1 MVMFHQYFATLARL
15 AISAG
20 ILSSGIVRGDDFP
33 SFRGVNGWG
42 VAPEQAIPLTWSESE
57 NLAWKIDLPGSG
69 WSQPVVIGDR
79 LFVTAAVAEQD
90 LKPKNFSDGVKTPQS
105 MGISLFSKPPDVTIE
120 WKVYCLSIADGGVLW
135 DRTIH
140 SAKPKYPIHPS
151 NTFATESPVA
161 DSNGIYVHFGAAGF
175 VAGLSLDGKELWKKD
190 VGVHKTSNSFG
201 TGSSLAIDD
210 GKIFLQDLSEE
221 SADVICLSASTGDVL
236 WQAAR
241 EKNSTSWSSP
251 VVWNNSKRKELI
263 VSGDQLV
270 ESFDPVSGVLL
281 WKVSKVKAA
290 TACSPCADSERLYFG
305 GSDPFSKGPLF
316 AIAVGASGD
325 VSPQKSN
332 DSFDGSVWKQDR
344 AGPGMA
350 SPVSSGE
357 YVYVVD
363 KNVLRCYRAES
374 GELIYQSR
382 LPGLEMVA
390 ASPLII
396 GNKLFIIDENGAGC
410 VVATGAE
417 FKVLGAGSIN
427 DTVWATPAVANGSV
441 FLRGVKGLYCFRS
454 AE

>member
-1 MVMFHQYFATLARL
+1 MLHRSLMILTSL
-15 AISAG
+15 AIAT
-20 ILSSGIVRGDDFP
+20 GIVSASIVRADDFP

-42 VAPEQAIPLTWSESE
+42 VTPEQPIPLTWSESE
-57 NLAWKIDLPGSG
+57 NLAWKAELPGSG

-105 MGISLFSKPPDVTIE
+105 MGISLFAKAPNVTIE
-120 WKVYCLSIADGGVLW
+120 WKVYCLNIADGVVLW
-135 DRTIH
+135 DKTVH

-161 DSNGIYVHFGAAGF
+161 DSNGIYVHFGAAGII
-175 VAGLSLDGKELWKKD
+175 AGLSLDGTELWKKD

-210 GKIFLQDLSEE
+210 GKVYLQDLSEE
-221 SADVICLSASTGDVL
+221 SADVICYAATTGEVV
-236 WQAAR
+236 WQTAR
-241 EKNSTSWSSP
+241 EKNSSAWSSP

-270 ESFDPVSGVLL
+270 ESFDPTSGDLL

-316 AIAVGASGD
+316 AVAVGANGD
-325 VSPQKSN
+325 VSPKKSN
-332 DSFDGSVWKQDR
+332 DSFDGNVWKQDR

-350 SPVSSGE
+350 SPVSSGQH
-357 YVYVVD
+357 VYVVD
-363 KNVLRCYRAES
+363 KNILRCYQAES
-374 GELIYQSR
+374 GELLYQTR

-396 GNKLFIIDENGAGC
+396 GNKLLIIDENGVGC

-417 FKVLGAGSIN
+417 FKVIGSGAID

-441 FLRGVKGLYCFRS
+441 FFRFLVEFSGGVLN
-454 AE
+454 